1 MSDAIK
7 YGNRLI
13 MMSHGQIIVDVS
25 GENKTK
31 LTIETLLEL
40 FNEKSHQ
47 DVLSDCPIEEYNDMW
62 TKKMSNGDWINF
74 LVRKFDVSRT
84 IAKEMLHSM
93 MEWKKTDRF
102 NKQFCGSKD
111 NVCQI
116 KT

>member
-1 MSDAIK
+1 MSVVIK
-7 YGNRLI
+7 DMDKPMICADCQLCMIYPDETFDEYWCMRLNRAVI
-13 MMSHGQIIVDVS
+13 YP
-25 GENKTK
+25 N
-31 LTIETLLEL
+31 
-40 FNEKSHQ
+40 Q